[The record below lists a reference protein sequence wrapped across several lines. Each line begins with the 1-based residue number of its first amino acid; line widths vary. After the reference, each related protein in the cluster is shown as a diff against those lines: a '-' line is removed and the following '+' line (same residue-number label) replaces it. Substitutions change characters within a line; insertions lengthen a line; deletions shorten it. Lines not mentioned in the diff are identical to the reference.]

1 MPSTDPSRPFDA
13 EHGPQPPLRCRA
25 RTPAALP
32 ASITHSHPAKHH
44 TAAEPPGP
52 QRPPPTCTEHIR
64 HHSGAVP
71 LALVTPGTPLPFTAT
86 VDAKDLLTRI
96 ELQVPAA
103 EGQKAGVWRTSV
115 FGYGTTTAPEL
126 TIKQLIIK

>member
-1 MPSTDPSRPFDA
+1 M
-13 EHGPQPPLRCRA
+13 
-25 RTPAALP
+25 
-32 ASITHSHPAKHH
+32 
-44 TAAEPPGP
+44 
-52 QRPPPTCTEHIR
+52 
-64 HHSGAVP
+64 
-71 LALVTPGTPLPFTAT
+71 
-86 VDAKDLLTRI
+86 DAKDLLTRI